1 MRRVALIYGSVFL
14 KHETGAHSETKRR
27 VSATYEYLKSK
38 PIFRNLVQLGPR
50 PARAEDVLLV
60 HAKAY
65 YDALRSIPAD
75 EYGYLDPDTVF
86 GPGSMEAAL
95 NAAGAVTLAVDKIK
109 NESIDSAFCL
119 VRPPGHHARPGRAM
133 GFCIFNNIAIGAA
146 YATRVAG
153 FERAAI
159 IDFDVHHGNGTQE
172 AFYED
177 GRVLF
182 ASLHQWPFY
191 PGSGTPGENGAGKG
205 RGKIINVPLAARSG
219 EAEYLEALTQRIL
232 PAVADFRPSII
243 LVSAGFDAHEADP
256 IGGMALETESYGRLT
271 QAIVGVATEVCGGR
285 IVSALEGGYD
295 LDALAD
301 SVHAHIQA
309 LLA

>member
-1 MRRVALIYGSVFL
+1 MRRVALIYGKVFL
-14 KHETGAHSETKRR
+14 KHETGPHSENKRR
-27 VSATYEYLKSK
+27 VTAVYDHLRSK
-38 PIFRNLVQLGPR
+38 PIFKNLIQLGPR
-50 PARAEDVLLV
+50 AARSEDILLV
-60 HAKAY
+60 HARPY
-65 YDALRSIPAD
+65 YDALSSIPAD
-75 EYGYLDPDTVF
+75 EYCYLDPDTIF

-109 NESIDSAFCL
+109 SEAIDSAFCL

-133 GFCIFNNIAIGAA
+133 GFCIFNNIAIGTA
-146 YATRVAG
+146 YATRVCG
-153 FERAAI
+153 FERAAV

-191 PGSGTPGENGAGKG
+191 PGSGTPNESGAGKASG
-205 RGKIINVPLAARSG
+205 MIINAPLPARSG
-219 EAEYLEALTQRIL
+219 EAEYMEALRHRIL
-232 PAVADFRPSII
+232 PAVTAFKPSII
-243 LVSAGFDAHEADP
+243 FVSAGFDAHVADP

-271 QAIVGVATEVCGGR
+271 QAIAQVASKVCAGR
-285 IVSALEGGYD
+285 IVSALEGGYN

-301 SVHAHIQA
+301 SVHAHIEA
-309 LLA
+309 LLG